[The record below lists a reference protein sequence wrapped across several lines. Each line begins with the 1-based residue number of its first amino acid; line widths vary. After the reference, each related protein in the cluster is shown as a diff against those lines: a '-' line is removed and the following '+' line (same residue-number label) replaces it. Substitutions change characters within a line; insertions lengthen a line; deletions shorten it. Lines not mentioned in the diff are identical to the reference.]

1 MFISIDIHRLYIGS
15 WNRLF
20 IFNVNTLSANQALE
34 LKNWL
39 ASMPGV
45 DDVAIDVGGSKVTV
59 IYDPAT
65 TDRGSLRT
73 SMASVGVLLQ

>member
-1 MFISIDIHRLYIGS
+1 METT
-15 WNRLF
+15 

-45 DDVAIDVGGSKVTV
+45 DDVAIDVGGSKVTI

>member
-1 MFISIDIHRLYIGS
+1 METT
-15 WNRLF
+15 
-20 IFNVNTLSANQALE
+20 IFNVNTLSTNQALE

-39 ASMPGV
+39 SSMPGV
-45 DDVAIDVGGSKVTV
+45 DDVAIDVSGSKVTV
-59 IYDPAT
+59 IYDPAS

>member
-1 MFISIDIHRLYIGS
+1 METT
-15 WNRLF
+15 

-45 DDVAIDVGGSKVTV
+45 DDVAVDISGSKVTV
-59 IYDPAT
+59 IYDPAS

>member
-1 MFISIDIHRLYIGS
+1 METT
-15 WNRLF
+15 

-45 DDVAIDVGGSKVTV
+45 DDVAIDVSGSKVTV

>member
-1 MFISIDIHRLYIGS
+1 METT
-15 WNRLF
+15 

-39 ASMPGV
+39 NSMPGV
-45 DDVAIDVGGSKVTV
+45 DDVAVDVSGSKVTV
-59 IYDPAT
+59 IYDPAS

-73 SMASVGVLLQ
+73 SMASAGVLLQ

>member
-1 MFISIDIHRLYIGS
+1 METT
-15 WNRLF
+15 

-39 ASMPGV
+39 SSMPGV
-45 DDVAIDVGGSKVTV
+45 NDVAIDVSGSKVTV
-59 IYDPAT
+59 IYDPAS

-73 SMASVGVLLQ
+73 SMATVGVLLQ

>member
-1 MFISIDIHRLYIGS
+1 METT
-15 WNRLF
+15 

-45 DDVAIDVGGSKVTV
+45 DDVAVDVSGSKVTI
-59 IYDPAT
+59 IYDPAS

>member
-1 MFISIDIHRLYIGS
+1 METT
-15 WNRLF
+15 
-20 IFNVNTLSANQALE
+20 IFNVNTLSANQAFE

-39 ASMPGV
+39 SSMPGV
-45 DDVAIDVGGSKVTV
+45 DDVAIDVSGSKVTV
-59 IYDPAT
+59 IYDPAS

>member
-1 MFISIDIHRLYIGS
+1 METT
-15 WNRLF
+15 

-45 DDVAIDVGGSKVTV
+45 DDVAIDVGGSKGTV

>member
-1 MFISIDIHRLYIGS
+1 METT
-15 WNRLF
+15 

-39 ASMPGV
+39 SSMPGV
-45 DDVAIDVGGSKVTV
+45 DDVAVDVSGSKVTV
-59 IYDPAT
+59 IYDPAS

>member
-1 MFISIDIHRLYIGS
+1 METT
-15 WNRLF
+15 

-39 ASMPGV
+39 SSMPGV
-45 DDVAIDVGGSKVTV
+45 DDVAVDLNGSKVTV
-59 IYDPAT
+59 IYDPAS

>member
-1 MFISIDIHRLYIGS
+1 METI
-15 WNRLF
+15 

>member
-1 MFISIDIHRLYIGS
+1 METT
-15 WNRLF
+15 

-73 SMASVGVLLQ
+73 SMASVGALLQ

>member
-1 MFISIDIHRLYIGS
+1 METT
-15 WNRLF
+15 
-20 IFNVNTLSANQALE
+20 IFNVNTLSANQAIE
-34 LKNWL
+34 LRNWL
-39 ASMPGV
+39 GSMPGV
-45 DDVAIDVGGSKVTV
+45 DDVAIDVGGSKVTI

>member
-1 MFISIDIHRLYIGS
+1 METT
-15 WNRLF
+15 

-39 ASMPGV
+39 NSMPGV
-45 DDVAIDVGGSKVTV
+45 DDVAIDVSGSSVTV
-59 IYDPAT
+59 VYDPAT

>member
-1 MFISIDIHRLYIGS
+1 METT
-15 WNRLF
+15 

-39 ASMPGV
+39 SSMPGV

>member
-1 MFISIDIHRLYIGS
+1 METT
-15 WNRLF
+15 

-45 DDVAIDVGGSKVTV
+45 DDVSVDVSGSKVTV
-59 IYDPAT
+59 IYDPAS

>member
-1 MFISIDIHRLYIGS
+1 METT
-15 WNRLF
+15 

-39 ASMPGV
+39 TSMPGV
-45 DDVAIDVGGSKVTV
+45 DDVAVDVSGSKVTI
-59 IYDPAT
+59 IYDPAS

>member
-1 MFISIDIHRLYIGS
+1 METT
-15 WNRLF
+15 

-45 DDVAIDVGGSKVTV
+45 DDVAVDVSGSMVTIIFV
-59 IYDPAT
+59 PAS

>member
-1 MFISIDIHRLYIGS
+1 METT
-15 WNRLF
+15 

>member
-1 MFISIDIHRLYIGS
+1 METTV
-15 WNRLF
+15 
-20 IFNVNTLSANQALE
+20 FNVNTLSANQALE

>member
-1 MFISIDIHRLYIGS
+1 METTT
-15 WNRLF
+15 
-20 IFNVNTLSANQALE
+20 FNVNTLSANQALE

-45 DDVAIDVGGSKVTV
+45 DDVAVDTSGAKITIV
-59 IYDPAT
+59 YDPAT

-73 SMASVGVLLQ
+73 SMAAVGDLLQ

>member
-1 MFISIDIHRLYIGS
+1 METT
-15 WNRLF
+15 

-59 IYDPAT
+59 IYDYAT

-73 SMASVGVLLQ
+73 SMAYVGVVLP

>member
-1 MFISIDIHRLYIGS
+1 METT
-15 WNRLF
+15 

-73 SMASVGVLLQ
+73 SMASVGVLLP

>member
-1 MFISIDIHRLYIGS
+1 METT
-15 WNRLF
+15 

-45 DDVAIDVGGSKVTV
+45 DDVAVDVSGSKVTV
-59 IYDPAT
+59 IYDPAS

>member
-1 MFISIDIHRLYIGS
+1 METT
-15 WNRLF
+15 

-39 ASMPGV
+39 GSMPGV
-45 DDVAIDVGGSKVTV
+45 DDVAIDVGGSKVTI